1 MTHRS
6 IALLVGA
13 LLLGVGG
20 CPLPQPLPDVA
31 RTPDGGSVSTPIILP
46 DTAAPPGAISYL
58 ARDCPNGVQVTL
70 GATVEDLDTS
80 EAVEARWFANYAS
93 VRGSTGL
100 LNDVNVPASA
110 DPSNPLRIVPPFVFV
125 AYLSGGAASRSVDV
139 VDLVVSN
146 SFLPLGDPTPPVQ
159 RAATAGFV
167 TQAYRWV
174 FQYVEQTDPLAP
186 PCL

>member
-20 CPLPQPLPDVA
+20 CPLPQPLPEVA
-31 RTPDGGSVSTPIILP
+31 RTPDGGSASTPIVLP
-46 DTAAPPGAISYL
+46 DSATPPGPVSFL
-58 ARDCPNGVQVTL
+58 ARDCPNGAQVTL

-93 VRGSTGL
+93 VSGATGL
-100 LNDVNVPASA
+100 LDVVTVPASA
-110 DPSNPLRIVPPFVFV
+110 DPSDPLRIVPPLVFV
-125 AYLSGGAASRSVDV
+125 PYHAGGAAPRAVDV

-146 SFLPLGDPTPPVQ
+146 GFLPLGDPTAPLQ
-159 RAATAGFV
+159 RAAPAGFV

-174 FQYVEQTDPLAP
+174 FQYVDRTDPLAP